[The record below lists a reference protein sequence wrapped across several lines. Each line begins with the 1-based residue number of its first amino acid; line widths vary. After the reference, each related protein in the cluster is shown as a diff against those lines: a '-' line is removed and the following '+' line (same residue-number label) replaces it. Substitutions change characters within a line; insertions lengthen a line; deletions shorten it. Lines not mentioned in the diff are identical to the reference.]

1 MFKNVLGGSIFVL
14 ILIALSAWVL
24 TRSQIPLGIDLQGG
38 TEFLFNVDLSEVP
51 LESLGDRS
59 DRNFAQ
65 DAKEVIATRIDAYG
79 LKEIS
84 VSVVGDRSI
93 LVEVPG
99 KSEEDVRAV
108 RKMIQD
114 AGQLSFHLLVDDQ
127 SPAAIAAAEAAR
139 AEYIKAVALF
149 NSGQLATA
157 PAAPERLVITD
168 KEPVG
173 APQPFVP
180 RKHLVDNRDGFK
192 VSGKYLKEA
201 FASTGEDGFPV
212 IAFEFTGVGRSL
224 FSDLTGNNVGK
235 SLAINLDGEAWS
247 VATIQ
252 QRIAGRGQLTG
263 RYDAEE
269 MRGIVT
275 VLNAGSLPAQL
286 VLEHQQTI
294 GPALGRDSINR
305 GVQSM
310 VVGVLLVVL
319 FMAFY
324 YLAAGVVADL
334 CMFLNLLLLITCLVV
349 FRNTLTFPGL
359 AGLLLTIGMTVD
371 ANILI
376 FERIREER
384 KRGRSLNQAMTLGF
398 QRAFWTIFDAN
409 LTTLIT
415 AYILFQF
422 GSGPVK
428 GFAVVLSI
436 GLIAS
441 FFTAIYVS
449 RLVLSILIKAGLVKD
464 LKMKELMGESSY
476 DFLKHQKPVLTA
488 SAILIGLGLLVTAIR
503 GSDALGLD
511 FTGGSRLLVNL
522 SQSANEDQIRG
533 LITGIKAEDGTPLF
547 TDVQVQAVGDEGAG
561 AGHATYSIRTRTTDL
576 KRTAV
581 EGDGDGSV
589 LSGAEAFQVEV
600 EKALASANLMPPP
613 AFSDAKIEDDGSVT
627 VAIHLRKP
635 AGVDIGL
642 KQVETALAAGEPPF
656 VFTSVTERQDD
667 GMGLHESF
675 WIKAPVPA
683 DAADASGPL
692 LDPISKVQAGIRLAL
707 RGQDIALAEAF
718 PQVDSIGSRVAQDLQ
733 GKIFVAIMIAFGA
746 IVFYVSL
753 RFQLKFGLAAIF
765 ATLHDILFTIGI
777 LVIADLVFGSFL
789 SLKISLAV
797 MAALLTVVGYSLNDT
812 IIIFDRIRENL
823 EGTKRD
829 VNYAELVN
837 LSVNQTLPRT
847 LLTSLTTLFVVLVLL
862 VFGGEPLQGFAFAL
876 SVGIIVGT
884 LSSIYVAGPALIFLH
899 KRGEARRLALLSEAA
914 AASKA

>member
-14 ILIALSAWVL
+14 ILIALCAWVL
-24 TRSQIPLGIDLQGG
+24 VRSPIPLGIDLQGG

-51 LESLGDRS
+51 LENLSDRG
-59 DRNFAQ
+59 DRNFAE
-65 DAKEVIATRIDAYG
+65 DAKDVIARRIDEHG

-108 RKMIQD
+108 RKMIQE
-114 AGQLSFHLLVDDQ
+114 AGQLSFHLLTDDQ
-127 SPAAIAAAEAAR
+127 SATKIAEAEKAKDAYIAAVAQFNRGEIAAVP
-139 AEYIKAVALF
+139 AV
-149 NSGQLATA
+149 
-157 PAAPERLVITD
+157 PERIVILQKRPLD
-168 KEPVG
+168 VPEEG
-173 APQPFVP
+173 FVP
-180 RKHLVDNRDGFK
+180 QKYLVDNRDEFK
-192 VSGKYLKEA
+192 VSGEYLKEA
-201 FASTGEDGFPV
+201 FASSGENGFPV
-212 IAFEFTGVGRSL
+212 IAFEFSGVGRTL
-224 FSDLTGNNVGK
+224 FAELTGNNVGK
-235 SLAINLDGEAWS
+235 RLAINLDGTAWS
-247 VATIQ
+247 VANIES
-252 QRIAGRGQLTG
+252 RISGRGQLSGNFDT
-263 RYDAEE
+263 EE
-269 MRGIVT
+269 IRGIVT
-275 VLNAGSLPAQL
+275 ILNAGSLPAQL

-294 GPALGRDSINR
+294 GPALGRESIER

-334 CMFLNLLLLITCLVV
+334 CMLLNLMLLLACLVV

-384 KRGRSLNQAMTLGF
+384 KRGRSLNQAMTMGF

-415 AYILFQF
+415 AYILFHF

-441 FFTAIYVS
+441 FFTAVYVS
-449 RLVLSILIKAGLVKD
+449 RLVLSILMKAGLVKE
-464 LKMKELMGESSY
+464 LKMKEVVGESSY
-476 DFLKHQKPVLTA
+476 DFLKFQRPVLTV
-488 SAILIGLGLLVTAIR
+488 SAILIGLGLLVTVIR

-511 FTGGSRLLVNL
+511 FTGGSRLVVNL
-522 SQSANEDQIRG
+522 GQTASEDQVRT
-533 LITGIKAEDGTPLF
+533 LITNIKGEDGLALF
-547 TDVQVQAVGDEGAG
+547 SDVQIQAVGEEANGE
-561 AGHATYSIRTRTTDL
+561 HATYSIRTRTADL
-576 KRTAV
+576 KQTGV
-581 EGDGDGSV
+581 GEDGKPITIG
-589 LSGAEAFQVEV
+589 GAEAFQVEV
-600 EKALASANLMPPP
+600 QKALAAANLMPPP
-613 AFSDAKIEDDGSVT
+613 AFSEAKVEAGDLVSVA
-627 VAIHLRKP
+627 VHIRKP
-635 AGVDIGL
+635 AGSDISVQ
-642 KQVETALAAGEPPF
+642 QVERVLRSAEKPIA
-656 VFTSVTERQDD
+656 FTSVTERQDD
-667 GMGLHESF
+667 GRRLHESF
-675 WIKAPVPA
+675 LVTTPAPPA
-683 DAADASGPL
+683 DASTPRSTQ
-692 LDPISKVQAGIRLAL
+692 LDPVSRVQAAIRDAFRDQEL
-707 RGQDIALAEAF
+707 QLAEAF

-765 ATLHDILFTIGI
+765 ATLHDILFTIVV
-777 LVIADLVFGSFL
+777 LVMADVVFGSL
-789 SLKISLAV
+789 LNLKISLAV

-829 VNYAELVN
+829 VNYPEIVN
-837 LSVNQTLPRT
+837 LSVNQTLRRT
-847 LLTSLTTLFVVLVLL
+847 LLTSGTTLFVVVVLL
-862 VFGGEPLQGFAFAL
+862 FFGGEPLQGFSFAL
-876 SVGIIVGT
+876 SVGIVIGT

-899 KRGEARRLALLSEAA
+899 KRGEARRAALLAEAA
-914 AASKA
+914 GNSA